1 MKKTASIL
9 LAAAM
14 TFSLTACGSNS
25 NINSGSSVSTEIG
38 AADRNEQKAE
48 TVTISAL
55 NASGEPTD
63 VTVPYDPQ
71 RIAVL
76 DLAALDI
83 LDNLGLGDRVVGSA
97 DTALDYLKEYTEKE
111 EIANLGTI
119 KEADM
124 EAVMACE
131 PDVIF
136 IGGRLSSSYDAL
148 CEIAPVIYLGTDPEL
163 GVVESTRRNVQ
174 TIASVFG
181 KESEVEEKFDGF
193 DERIGALKKA
203 AEGKTAVVGMATSG
217 SFNILG
223 NGGRCSL
230 IGVELGFD
238 NLGSEAA
245 VTGGNQKGDQGSGNE
260 STHGNESSFELIV
273 SLNPDYIFVLD
284 RDAAIGTNG
293 AQLAQE
299 MMENELIM
307 GTDAYKNGNLIIL
320 ENPGVWYTAEGG
332 VTALSM
338 MLEDLESGMLK

>member
-1 MKKTASIL
+1 MKKITAIL

-14 TFSLTACGSNS
+14 TISLTACGSKS
-25 NINSGSSVSTEIG
+25 NTDSGSSVSTEVG
-38 AADRNEQKAE
+38 TADRNEQKEE

-83 LDNLGLGDRVVGSA
+83 LDSLGLGDRVVGSA

-136 IGGRLSSSYDAL
+136 IGGRLSASYDAL
-148 CEIAPVIYLGTDPEL
+148 CEIAPVIYLGTDSEL

-181 KESEVEEKFDGF
+181 KESEAEEKFAGF
-193 DERIGALKKA
+193 EERIEALQKA

-238 NLGSEAA
+238 NLGSEAVVSA
-245 VTGGNQKGDQGSGNE
+245 GSQKGGQGSGNE
-260 STHGNESSFELIV
+260 SAHGNESSFELIV

-338 MLEDLESGMLK
+338 MLEDLEKGVLK

>member
-1 MKKTASIL
+1 MKKITAIL

-14 TFSLTACGSNS
+14 TISLTACGSKS
-25 NINSGSSVSTEIG
+25 NTDSGSSVSTEVG
-38 AADRNEQKAE
+38 TADRNEQKEE

-83 LDNLGLGDRVVGSA
+83 LDSLGLGDRVVGSA

-136 IGGRLSSSYDAL
+136 IGGRLSASYDAL
-148 CEIAPVIYLGTDPEL
+148 CEIAPVIYLGTDSEL

-174 TIASVFG
+174 TIASVCG
-181 KESEVEEKFDGF
+181 KESEAEEKFAGF
-193 DERIGALKKA
+193 EERIEALQKA

-238 NLGSEAA
+238 NLGSEAVVSA
-245 VTGGNQKGDQGSGNE
+245 GSQKGGQGSGNE
-260 STHGNESSFELIV
+260 SAHGNESSFELIV

>member
-1 MKKTASIL
+1 MKKIVPVL

-14 TFSLTACGSNS
+14 IFSLTACGSKS
-25 NINSGSSVSTEIG
+25 NTDSGSSVSTETG
-38 AADRNEQKAE
+38 TADKNEQKAE

-63 VTVPYDPQ
+63 VTVPYNPQ

-83 LDNLGLGDRVVGSA
+83 LDSLGLGDRVVGSA
-97 DTALDYLKEYTEKE
+97 DTALDYLKKYTEKE
-111 EIANLGTI
+111 EIAKLGTI

-124 EAVMACE
+124 EAVMACQ

-148 CEIAPVIYLGTDPEL
+148 CEIAPVIYLGTDSEL

-181 KESEVEEKFDGF
+181 KESEAEEKFAGF
-193 DERIGALKKA
+193 GERIEILQKA

-245 VTGGNQKGDQGSGNE
+245 VSAGGQKGGQGSGNE
-260 STHGNESSFELIV
+260 SAHGNESSFELIV

-284 RDAAIGTNG
+284 RNAAIGTNG

-307 GTDAYKNGNLIIL
+307 GTDAYRNGNLIIF

-338 MLEDLESGMLK
+338 MLEDLERGVLK